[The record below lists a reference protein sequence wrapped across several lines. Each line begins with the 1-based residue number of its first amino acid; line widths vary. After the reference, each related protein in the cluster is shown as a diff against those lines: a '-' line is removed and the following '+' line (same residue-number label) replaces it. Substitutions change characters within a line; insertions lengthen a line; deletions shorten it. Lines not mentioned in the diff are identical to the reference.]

1 MSDITSESE
10 ARSAFVAA
18 LRDLV
23 AGKEKDDGRVKDPN
37 AFKQIKAEV
46 RYDGKVI
53 TLPDDPRRMTLREGR
68 DWLLRLEQADEEVIA
83 VHEEIDAHPWDG
95 AVALMKA
102 MQRTYGWASPA
113 PTPGFF
119 GPEPPAMVA
128 IETAVDETA
137 TIFWGS
143 FRLPGLSDTLLTCQA
158 DQKSGNPRFII
169 GGQTKRKYVEAIHE
183 LAEVV
188 RQIVRSESIYRGKAI
203 RLIVNDEG
211 QINFQAPP
219 KFVDLRRVN
228 PAELVFSND
237 LQRQVDTNLWTPIE
251 HTEIC
256 RLHNVPLKRGVLLEG
271 EYGTGKSLCSMV
283 TAVKCEANKWTF
295 VTVPHAK
302 ALKSALQFAQRY
314 QPCVVF
320 VEDIDRQ
327 LSGERTHQMDDTLNV
342 VDGIISKNAEVMV
355 VLTSNNVEAINRAM
369 LRPGRLD
376 AILHIAAPDAGAV
389 QKLLRI
395 YGRDRIKQD
404 TTLEKAG
411 VALAGQI
418 PAVIR
423 EAVERSKLYAIS
435 QRPGTDWH
443 LTDED
448 IEAAAKGM
456 EYHLKLLKGK
466 DPEAKS
472 HGDKIAESL
481 AAVLSEHL
489 ANGHDNPAAKL
500 LKKLSKETEEL
511 HKHVVG

>member
-1 MSDITSESE
+1 MSDITSQSDSRET
-10 ARSAFVAA
+10 FVAM

-23 AGKEKDDGRVKDPN
+23 AGKEKDDGKPKNPN
-37 AFKQIKAEV
+37 AFKNIKAEV
-46 RYDGKVI
+46 SYSGKVI
-53 TLPDDPRRMTLREGR
+53 TLPDDPRKMSLREAR
-68 DWLLRLEQADEEVIA
+68 EWLQRLEQADEEVIG
-83 VHEEIDAHPWDG
+83 VHEVIEAHPWDG
-95 AVALMKA
+95 AVAFMKA
-102 MQRTYGWASPA
+102 MQRTYGWANPV

-119 GPEPPAMVA
+119 GSSPPAMVS
-128 IETAVDETA
+128 IETGVEETA

-143 FRLPGLSDTLLTCQA
+143 FMLPGLSDTVLTCQV
-158 DQKSGNPRFII
+158 DNKNGPVKFVIT
-169 GGQTKRKYVEAIHE
+169 GQTKRKYVEAIHA
-183 LAEVV
+183 LADIA
-188 RQIVRSESIYRGKAI
+188 RQIARTESIYRGKAI
-203 RLIVNDEG
+203 RLLVNDEG

-228 PAELVFSND
+228 PSELVFSGD

-251 HTEIC
+251 HTDIC
-256 RLHNVPLKRGVLLEG
+256 RMHSVPLKRGVLLEG
-271 EYGTGKSLCSMV
+271 EYGTGKSLCATV

-302 ALKSALQFAQRY
+302 ALKAALQFAQGY

-327 LSGERTHQMDDTLNV
+327 LAGERTHQMDDILNV
-342 VDGIISKNAEVMV
+342 VDGIIAKNAEVMV

-395 YGRDRIKQD
+395 YGRDRIKPH
-404 TTLEKAG
+404 TLLEKAG
-411 VALAGQI
+411 EALAGQI

-500 LKKLSKETEEL
+500 LKKLSKETEEV